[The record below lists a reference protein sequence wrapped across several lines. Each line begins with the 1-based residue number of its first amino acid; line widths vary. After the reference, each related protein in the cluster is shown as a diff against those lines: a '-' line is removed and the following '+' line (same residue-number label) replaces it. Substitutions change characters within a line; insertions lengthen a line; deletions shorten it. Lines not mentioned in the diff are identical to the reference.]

1 MQTGSIGSLPP
12 LAQPATTAAKQ
23 KSNNFASLIANYTR
37 QVNQD
42 VKQASKA
49 AADVAMGK
57 GGDTTEALL
66 AMKKAGL
73 SFQLMLA
80 SRNKLVEAYREVIR
94 MQV

>member
-1 MQTGSIGSLPP
+1 MQVGSIASLPP
-12 LAQPATTAAKQ
+12 LTSSSVAK
-23 KSNNFASLIANYTR
+23 KPEGNNFASLISQYTQ
-37 QVNQD
+37 QVNHD
-42 VKQASKA
+42 IKHASKE

-57 GGDTTEALL
+57 GGDSTEALL

>member
-1 MQTGSIGSLPP
+1 MKVESIHPLPP
-12 LAQPATTAAKQ
+12 LASPTTT
-23 KSNNFASLIANYTR
+23 KSEDSKTFASLISRYT
-37 QVNQD
+37 QEVNHD
-42 VKQASKA
+42 IKSASKM

-57 GGDTTEALL
+57 GGNSTEALL

>member
-1 MQTGSIGSLPP
+1 MQTGSISSLPP
-12 LAQPATTAAKQ
+12 LAQPTSGVKKQ
-23 KSNNFASLIANYTR
+23 EGNNFASLIANYTQ
-37 QVNQD
+37 QVNHD
-42 VKQASKA
+42 IKHASKA

>member
-1 MQTGSIGSLPP
+1 MQVGSIHALPP
-12 LAQPATTAAKQ
+12 LAAPSTTP
-23 KSNNFASLIANYTR
+23 KSSGDTFASLISSYTKE
-37 QVNQD
+37 VNHD
-42 VKQASKA
+42 IKAASKN

-80 SRNKLVEAYREVIR
+80 SRNKLVDAYREVIR